1 MSRLRIPS
9 AFLGALLLSGCQSF
23 VDYVTNDMKA
33 IPAGERKT
41 TFECRDVSP
50 PQLDN
55 EVIRCREV

>member
-1 MSRLRIPS
+1 MLLRKILP
-9 AFLGALLLSGCQSF
+9 LLVCTPLLSGCQSF
-23 VDYVTNDMKA
+23 VEYMTDDA
-33 IPAGERKT
+33 RPIRESERKT

>member
-1 MSRLRIPS
+1 MP
-9 AFLGALLLSGCQSF
+9 LLAGCQSLI
-23 VDYVTNDMKA
+23 DYVTDDMRP
-33 IPAGERKT
+33 IPESERKK